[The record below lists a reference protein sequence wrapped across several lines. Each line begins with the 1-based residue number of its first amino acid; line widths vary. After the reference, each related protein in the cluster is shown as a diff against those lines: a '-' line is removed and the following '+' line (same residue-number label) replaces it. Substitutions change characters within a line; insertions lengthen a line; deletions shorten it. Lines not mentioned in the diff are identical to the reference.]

1 MQDQSRASEVLI
13 GESFVR
19 EGTERAS
26 LMSAIDGFVI
36 EPKLAVHF
44 GVGAIDQLPAVV
56 RATGADQV
64 VVVTEDALAPTP
76 VIATVRAML
85 ADAGIPARMFSGV
98 HPNPTADDLAAGAA
112 EVTAAAADA
121 AASASAAAVTAAVT
135 ATLKASA
142 PTTPAAPHAR
152 SAPSA
157 PRIALVA
164 VGGGSPIDAA
174 KGIAIAA
181 VNPQRGRDL
190 DYRGDFAVPA
200 LPIVAVPTT
209 AGTGAE
215 TNAFGMVTDPVA
227 HRNFYVGHASSMPA
241 AAILDPAL
249 TVGLPPAVTAA
260 AGLDALTHALESYLS
275 LRPNPWSDGIALQAI
290 RLIAASLPRAC
301 ADGTDLAARS
311 QMLLAAHMAGVA
323 VANTGLGLVHAI
335 GYSLGGR
342 WNIAHGVALAMLLP
356 DVLRFNLP
364 VRTGRMA
371 DVAFALGVGDT
382 HADAGRNAAA
392 AIDAVAALREQAG
405 LTRLVTDFGIT
416 EADFAQIA
424 ADALDDE
431 VLANAPRQPTGDD
444 IGAIL
449 LAVFSARP
457 ALRSPPGRF

>member
-1 MQDQSRASEVLI
+1 
-13 GESFVR
+13 
-19 EGTERAS
+19 
-26 LMSAIDGFVI
+26 MSAIDGFVI
-36 EPKLAVHF
+36 EPKPAAHF
-44 GVGAIDQLPAVV
+44 GVGAIDQLPGVV
-56 RATGADQV
+56 RATGAGQV
-64 VVVTEDALAPTP
+64 VVVTDAALAATP
-76 VIATVRAML
+76 VIATVMAVL
-85 ADAGIPARMFSGV
+85 ADAGLPARLFSGV
-98 HPNPTADDLAAGAA
+98 HPNPTTDDLAAGAEA
-112 EVTAAAADA
+112 VAQAAAEA
-121 AASASAAAVTAAVT
+121 AAPRRPPPAAAVTAAVNRH
-135 ATLKASA
+135 AIDPAARALSPLAGSA
-142 PTTPAAPHAR
+142 PGAA
-152 SAPSA
+152 
-157 PRIALVA
+157 RIALVA

-215 TNAFGMVTDPVA
+215 TNAFGVVTDPAA
-227 HRNFYVGHASSMPA
+227 HRTFYVGHASSMPA

-260 AGLDALTHALESYLS
+260 TGLDALTHALESYLS
-275 LRPNPWSDGIALQAI
+275 VRPNPWSDGIALQVI
-290 RLIAASLPRAC
+290 RMIAANLPRAC

-311 QMLLAAHMAGVA
+311 QLLLAAHMAGVA
-323 VANTGLGLVHAI
+323 MANTGLGLCHAI

-364 VRTGRMA
+364 VRTERMA

-382 HADAGRNAAA
+382 HADAGRNAGA
-392 AIDAVAALREQAG
+392 AIEAIAALREQVG
-405 LTRLVTDFGIT
+405 LTALIADFGIT

-431 VLANAPRQPTGDD
+431 VLANTPRPPTGDD

-449 LAVFSARP
+449 LASA
-457 ALRSPPGRF
+457 G